1 MRPVPTPSSTVSGFT
16 ETGAAETLV
25 RELTAVQQ
33 RNAERAADP
42 ALDRALTALGTWQ
55 VRRLRGTYA
64 DLEASPRYVPALA
77 FFESDLYGGT
87 DFAQRDADL
96 VRVVPA
102 MRRLLP
108 ESVLET
114 VAIAVALNALSQEL
128 DRAMIDGLGPR
139 AFGFTVAEYCR
150 AYRAIGR
157 HDLRLRQIRLIG
169 EVGAALD
176 HYVQKPMLRAALKM
190 MRRPAHLAGLGALQD
205 FLERGFDAF
214 AHMGGAAE
222 FLATVES
229 RETTIHEAIVHGADD
244 PFPDPMAGVANQARF
259 EGPVS

>member
-1 MRPVPTPSSTVSGFT
+1 VSGFA
-16 ETGAAETLV
+16 ETGAAATLL
-25 RELTAVQQ
+25 RELAAVQR

-42 ALDRALTALGTWQ
+42 ALDRALTALGIWQ

-114 VAIAVALNALSQEL
+114 VATAVALNALS
-128 DRAMIDGLGPR
+128 RSS
-139 AFGFTVAEYCR
+139 T
-150 AYRAIGR
+150 
-157 HDLRLRQIRLIG
+157 
-169 EVGAALD
+169 
-176 HYVQKPMLRAALKM
+176 
-190 MRRPAHLAGLGALQD
+190 
-205 FLERGFDAF
+205 
-214 AHMGGAAE
+214 
-222 FLATVES
+222 
-229 RETTIHEAIVHGADD
+229 
-244 PFPDPMAGVANQARF
+244 AR
-259 EGPVS
+259 

>member
-1 MRPVPTPSSTVSGFT
+1 MSEAA
-16 ETGAAETLV
+16 ETGAAALL
-25 RELTAVQQ
+25 RELARVQQ
-33 RNAERAADP
+33 RNAERAADL
-42 ALDRALTALGTWQ
+42 ALDHALSVLAAWQ

-64 DLEASPRYVPALA
+64 DLEASPRYAPAMA

-114 VAIAVALNALSQEL
+114 VATAVALNALSQEL
-128 DRAMIDGLGPR
+128 DHAMIHLLGPR
-139 AFGFTVAEYCR
+139 TFTVAEYCR

-157 HDLRLRQIRLIG
+157 YELRLRQIRLIG

-176 HYVQKPMLRAALKM
+176 HYVHKPMLRTALKM
-190 MRRPAHLAGLGALQD
+190 MRRPAHLAGLAALQD
-205 FLERGFDAF
+205 FLERGFNAF
-214 AHMGGAAE
+214 AEMGGAVD
-222 FLATVES
+222 FLATIES
-229 RETTIHEAIVHGADD
+229 RETMIHEAIANGADD
-244 PFPDPMAGVANQARF
+244 PFPDPAAGPAPDQARF